1 MVREESLYICFVI
14 PSLISYDSI
23 ATILLHCHVIEMS
36 IYEAGLCHH
45 PPNSDPIPGFKRLE
59 LLCAC
64 LEATKSYFNVFFS
77 IPPSSYISMSL
88 PTWSQLSAVLAV
100 LQMLFILQHP
110 DWDLA
115 TVRTVIDYNVTF
127 NQLIQNLESLIT
139 LPGFE
144 RLDVF
149 SRSAKWMKGVKE
161 FVEAKMGALPP
172 ATTENE
178 SDQMPDFGFVPG
190 AEDLTDFF
198 QFLDDAWMSEILP
211 AEPQGSTMMGT

>member
-1 MVREESLYICFVI
+1 MVREESLCICFVI

-23 ATILLHCHVIEMS
+23 ATIRLHYHVIEIS
-36 IYEAGLCHH
+36 IYEAGLCH
-45 PPNSDPIPGFKRLE
+45 PPPDSDPIPGFKRLE

-64 LEATKSYFNVFFS
+64 LEATQSYFDVFFS

-115 TVRTVIDYNVTF
+115 TVRAVIDYNVTF

-211 AEPQGSTMMGT
+211 AESQGSTMTGT